1 MALNFYLLDASF
13 KKSSTSMM
21 DYLKSLDQKK
31 IQHHLDFSE
40 GLKCRQR
47 YYITTVSMFFVLH
60 FQSEKTIGSCK
71 VYRFF
76 LLYRKMKTNSTCS
89 HLHICWNFA
98 VVVNIFK
105 RNTLFIHKLHFH
117 VCKLI
122 ICLLEIDYRL
132 NVLKYTITFHN
143 NMTSISL
150 LKSRQ
155 IVLNALSNIGIY

>member
-1 MALNFYLLDASF
+1 MWTKRKDSITLILAKDWNVDKDIILLLF
-13 KKSSTSMM
+13 QC
-21 DYLKSLDQKK
+21 SL
-31 IQHHLDFSE
+31 
-40 GLKCRQR
+40 
-47 YYITTVSMFFVLH
+47 YYIFRVKKQLALVRCT
-60 FQSEKTIGSCK
+60 C
-71 VYRFF
+71 FF
-76 LLYRKMKTNSTCS
+76 LLYRKMRTNSKCS

-105 RNTLFIHKLHFH
+105 KNTLFIPKLHFR
-117 VCKLI
+117 VCKVI